1 MHFIDIVRRTD
12 TISYNIQSF
21 SYPDVGV
28 VFDIS
33 ILYISHNLADADPAG
48 TLDQCSGTQNEQKNT
63 HNTVNEIEIRTL
75 ST

>member
-1 MHFIDIVRRTD
+1 MHFIDIIRRTD

-28 VFDIS
+28 VFDIY
-33 ILYISHNLADADPAG
+33 ILYISHKLADADPAG

-63 HNTVNEIEIRTL
+63 QNTLIEVKITTL